1 MVLQLDVQQNHLNV
15 YHHHQN
21 IYPHFRQINLP
32 HSRFP
37 FHFLLN
43 YYSAVVAVVVFVLV
57 VYCRFLDAIVGLISC
72 RHKQKRRYCCL
83 MACNISNGAS
93 RPCHKINSLFHKRES
108 VLSLALSNDEKS
120 FSDTNS
126 LHIMNVNNSSSA
138 RSDSKGGND
147 FLYDEANQHKGKNN
161 NSSTKRHLPRKS
173 NYKLAIGT
181 NEGRL
186 IVVTLN
192 ESLDWELTR
201 QRNSFIVEYTVG
213 YDRDPTI
220 DHSIQYSINVMAEQN
235 DSESNSDSM
244 DNDSKNDDF
253 DGDID
258 EDDEE
263 EDEVD
268 RINKRERK
276 VDDEDDS
283 LITADNFVRR
293 VSTAAANLQKRL
305 SVCDAS
311 FFFLLL
317 CFVVLL

>member
-1 MVLQLDVQQNHLNV
+1 
-15 YHHHQN
+15 
-21 IYPHFRQINLP
+21 
-32 HSRFP
+32 
-37 FHFLLN
+37 
-43 YYSAVVAVVVFVLV
+43 
-57 VYCRFLDAIVGLISC
+57 
-72 RHKQKRRYCCL
+72 

-120 FSDTNS
+120 FSNTNS
-126 LHIMNVNNSSSA
+126 LHIMNGNNSSSSA

-147 FLYDEANQHKGKNN
+147 FLYDEINANRHKNNNNNNN
-161 NSSTKRHLPRKS
+161 NSSTSKRHIPRKS

-192 ESLDWELTR
+192 ESLNWELTR
-201 QRNSFIVEYTVG
+201 QRNSFIVEYTVS

-220 DHSIQYSINVMAEQN
+220 DHSVQYSINVTAEQDDN
-235 DSESNSDSM
+235 DSDSNSDS
-244 DNDSKNDDF
+244 KNEDF

-258 EDDEE
+258 EDDDVDDDDDSEV
-263 EDEVD
+263 EDEDEDD
-268 RINKRERK
+268 RIGNRERK
-276 VDDEDDS
+276 NNNNDEDDS

-305 SVCDAS
+305 SVCDA
-311 FFFLLL
+311 
-317 CFVVLL
+317 